1 MRYIANA
8 RNQLKQRMLTGKKI
22 HLTAEER
29 EIQILKKQE
38 IRNKF
43 EQQNLGDYELIFPPQ
58 SSAFQR
64 EYKIL

>member
-1 MRYIANA
+1 
-8 RNQLKQRMLTGKKI
+8 MLTGKKI

-29 EIQILKKQE
+29 EIQIFKKQE

-58 SSAFQR
+58 SSALQQ

>member
-1 MRYIANA
+1 
-8 RNQLKQRMLTGKKI
+8 MLTGKKI

-43 EQQNLGDYELIFPPQ
+43 EQ
-58 SSAFQR
+58 
-64 EYKIL
+64 